1 MEAAIAR
8 VEQVNPALNAII
20 HERFDRARDEAAHAP
35 DGPFRGVPIAVK
47 DLDGP
52 LADEP
57 YHLGNRLLKK
67 IGYIADHDS
76 YLNAKLKA
84 AGFVIVGKTN
94 APEFGSAAH
103 HRAHRVR
110 AQLETRGMSNA
121 ARVARAAVPV
131 RRWRRGMVPLAHG
144 GDGGGSIR
152 IPASMCGLFGL
163 KPTRGRVSL
172 GPDDGEVWGG
182 LVVRHVITRTVR
194 DSAAV
199 LDVLAGAM
207 PGDPYA
213 AAPPA
218 RPFLEEVGAEVG
230 PLRIGMHST
239 APAGLAEVAFRLHRR
254 GRRRRERAATRA
266 RSRGRARV
274 SGRVRRPRRARR
286 VHRHPGNLGRA
297 RRRSAR
303 RTLRPGD
310 RSRRR
315 GDAHLGALRARP
327 HDQRGDLRRSA
338 GDRARLVAS
347 DGTVV
352 GHRRRR
358 LRPAAHADDG
368 RAAAAPRRDRQRRA
382 RSVARARA
390 HGSLRDLH
398 RPVQHHR
405 AARDVGAHMDVA
417 EGNLPIGVQLVAAPG
432 REDLLLRVAAQLE
445 QVRPWATRTPR
456 DLCRECPA
464 TVRESSNHA
473 ESDRSKVCPNC
484 PAPAG
489 LAEGCRQT

>member
-1 MEAAIAR
+1 MLDATAQAELVRNGEVTPIELVEAAIAR

-35 DGPFRGVPIAVK
+35 DGPFRGVPIVVK
-47 DLDGP
+47 DYDGP

-94 APEFGSAAH
+94 APEFGLLPTTEPTAYGPTRNPWDIERSA
-103 HRAHRVR
+103 
-110 AQLETRGMSNA
+110 GGSSGGSG
-121 ARVARAAVPV
+121 AAVAS
-131 RRWRRGMVPLAHG
+131 GMVPLAQG

-199 LDVLAGAM
+199 LDVLSGAM

-230 PLRIGMHST
+230 PLRIGMRSA
-239 APAGLAEVAFRLHRR
+239 APVGLAEVASVCIDAVDDAANVLQRELGHEVEPAFPDAFDDLAALGAFTVIQATSVAHDVDRLAALTGREIGPGEVETLTWALCER
-254 GRRRRERAATRA
+254 GRTISAASYVEALETARAW
-266 RSRGRARV
+266 
-274 SGRVRRPRRARR
+274 
-286 VHRHPGNLGRA
+286 
-297 RRRSAR
+297 
-303 RTLRPGD
+303 
-310 RSRRR
+310 SRRIAR
-315 GDAHLGALRARP
+315 WWATDGGRFDLLLTPTMVEPPPLLGDIDSDAPDPSPALARMLP
-327 HDQRGDLRRSA
+327 FGIFTAPFNITGQ
-338 GDRARLVAS
+338 
-347 DGTVV
+347 
-352 GHRRRR
+352 
-358 LRPAAHADDG
+358 PAM
-368 RAAAAPRRDRQRRA
+368 
-382 RSVARARA
+382 SV
-390 HGSLRDLH
+390 
-398 RPVQHHR
+398 PTWVE
-405 AARDVGAHMDVA
+405 V
-417 EGNLPIGVQLVAAPG
+417 NLPIGVQLVAAPG

-445 QVRPWATRTPR
+445 QVRPWATRTPGVFSPDSR
-456 DLCRECPA
+456 HG
-464 TVRESSNHA
+464 T
-473 ESDRSKVCPNC
+473 
-484 PAPAG
+484 
-489 LAEGCRQT
+489 